1 MRALDQQEQ
10 GARGATPDGPSAEE
24 ATEFLR
30 NLPGLWDRPKPSGRK
45 LLAEALFERIDVLG
59 AGKAK
64 LHPSASAKAQGGPRL
79 GMGLDW
85 LLWSGERSQTDRSDL
100 NVPLVLSC
108 ELIGAGRWSRAIA
121 G

>member
-1 MRALDQQEQ
+1 MRVWLITWIWPFRLPPRLLQDRPQVSWYVNVGGLA
-10 GARGATPDGPSAEE
+10 ARGATPEGPSAED

-30 NLPGLWDRPKPSGRK
+30 NLPELWDQAEPSGRK

-64 LHPSASAKAQGGPRL
+64 LHPSASAQAQGWAVP

-85 LLWSGERSQTDRSDL
+85 LLWSGRED
-100 NVPLVLSC
+100 
-108 ELIGAGRWSRAIA
+108 
-121 G
+121 